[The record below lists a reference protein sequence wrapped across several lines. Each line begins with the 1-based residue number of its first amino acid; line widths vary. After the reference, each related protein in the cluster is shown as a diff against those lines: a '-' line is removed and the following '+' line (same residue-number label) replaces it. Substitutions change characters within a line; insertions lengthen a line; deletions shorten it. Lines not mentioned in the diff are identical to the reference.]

1 MMLCPRCKV
10 EMEYRTFKFE
20 INNVVL
26 NNYYLCHKCHDSS
39 KDIAYC
45 FAFVNKNDIY
55 TYISP
60 KDNWVYYGKV
70 PTKAFIFR

>member
-1 MMLCPRCKV
+1 MLCPRCKV

-26 NNYYLCHKCHDSS
+26 NNYWLCRSCYNSS
-39 KDIAYC
+39 KGITYC
-45 FAFVNKNDIY
+45 YALVGKDNIY
-55 TYISP
+55 TYTSP
-60 KDNWVYYGKV
+60 KDKWVYYGKV